1 MSYPGYSG
9 QGYGNPTVQPIQPF
23 DPRSDAEV
31 LRKAMKG
38 FGTDEKAIINVLA
51 RRTNTQRQEIA
62 VHFKTL
68 YGKDLVSNL
77 KSELSGKFEDLI
89 VAMMRPYYEFLAK
102 EVHDALAGIGT
113 DEETVI
119 EVICSATNAQIHAL
133 KSVYQH
139 LYHRSLEQDLKGDT
153 SGNFKRLMVSL
164 CVGNRSEDY
173 NVNPEAAQAD
183 AQALLRAGELRAGTD
198 ESTFN
203 AVICQRSYPQLQ
215 AVMREYQRITGHSLV
230 KAVKHEFSGDIEEG
244 LLTILKCVE
253 NRPAYFAERLY
264 KSMKGMGTDDRAL
277 VRLVVSRSEV
287 DMADIKHAFQQ
298 AYGKTLGSFISGD
311 TSGHYEKC
319 LLALIGEY

>member
-1 MSYPGYSG
+1 MSYPGYPS
-9 QGYGNPTVQPIQPF
+9 QGYGNPTVHPVQPF

-51 RRTNTQRQEIA
+51 RRSNTQRQEILLQ
-62 VHFKTL
+62 FKTL
-68 YGKDLVSNL
+68 YGKDLISNL
-77 KSELSGKFEDLI
+77 KSELSGKFEDLVI
-89 VAMMRPYYEFLAK
+89 ALMKPHYEFMAK
-102 EVHDALAGIGT
+102 EIHDALAGIGT

-119 EVICSATNAQIHAL
+119 EVVCSATNGEIHAI
-133 KSVYQH
+133 KSVYQNM
-139 LYHRSLEQDLKGDT
+139 YGRSLEGDLKGDT

-164 CVGNRSEDY
+164 CMGNRSEDY
-173 NVNPEAAQAD
+173 NVDPAAAQAD

-198 ESTFN
+198 ESAFN

-215 AVMREYQRITGHSLV
+215 AVMQEYQRITGHSLL

-244 LLTILKCVE
+244 LMTILKCVE

-264 KSMKGMGTDDRAL
+264 KSMKGLGTDDRSL
-277 VRLVVSRSEV
+277 IRLVVSRCEV
-287 DMADIKHAFQQ
+287 DMGDIKTAFEA
-298 AYGKTLGSFISGD
+298 AYGKTLASFISGD
-311 TSGHYEKC
+311 CSGHYEKC